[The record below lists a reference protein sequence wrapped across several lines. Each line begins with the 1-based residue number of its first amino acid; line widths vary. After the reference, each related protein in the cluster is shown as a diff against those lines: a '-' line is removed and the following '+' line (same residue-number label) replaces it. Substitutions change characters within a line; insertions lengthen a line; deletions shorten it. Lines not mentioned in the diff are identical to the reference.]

1 MSKENPFYAWDLD
14 RAHDKSLIDSH
25 GCRGAKRNACTQNG
39 GDVAPE
45 VPPSLDAVTTADVR
59 DGHVSLR
66 VLLGARLFG
75 ASLDNRLA
83 QGQSPA
89 SSRYLALRAQLIALP
104 AWRRELAENW
114 LSLIEVARE
123 QGSRSFSAQVPLMRT
138 RIIDTEARI
147 RELVCALVSPMPTAR
162 GVAMASSLLSD
173 GSGPLYYRDSTV
185 NLDSKLYE
193 VLARLD
199 ATAE

>member
-1 MSKENPFYAWDLD
+1 
-14 RAHDKSLIDSH
+14 
-25 GCRGAKRNACTQNG
+25 
-39 GDVAPE
+39 
-45 VPPSLDAVTTADVR
+45 
-59 DGHVSLR
+59 
-66 VLLGARLFG
+66 
-75 ASLDNRLA
+75 
-83 QGQSPA
+83 
-89 SSRYLALRAQLIALP
+89 
-104 AWRRELAENW
+104 LAENW

-123 QGSRSFSAQVPLMRT
+123 QGSRSFSAQVPLVRT